1 MEGLADIINSIG
13 QANGFIWSLFNGILS
28 MIMDNALIAVP
39 VLLAVVFGAVGIVMR
54 VLRRFG
60 VRGAR

>member
-1 MEGLADIINSIG
+1 MEGLAEIINSIG
-13 QANGFIWSLFNGILS
+13 QANGFIWGLFNGILS